1 MERTNNFI
9 ATQTSNGFK
18 IKFSDTENQLEFTFE
33 DINQFAYKYSQA
45 QLSGKKLELTEKDEL
60 MLSIWEMVLIPDHT
74 IH

>member
-18 IKFSDTENQLEFTFE
+18 INFSDTEKNQLEFTFE

-45 QLSGKKLELTEKDEL
+45 AIRKRVRADRER
-60 MLSIWEMVLIPDHT
+60 
-74 IH
+74 